1 MSEYYL
7 TYGEFQNYMKEYYQR
22 TGHGMQF
29 TEMVDYLYRKN
40 LLHTEKPDSVDTEH
54 MAPSLSDREFD
65 KLIDSMVITLV
76 PESPSSL
83 QVNES
88 AVIPRQQ
95 DVFVIRHPRYTRIV
109 KHSHNYFELNYVAS
123 GSCDFYYKDTSR
135 TLNQGELCLIAPG
148 LKHDIQILDDSTV
161 FCIMIRQSTFNT
173 SFFSLLS
180 GNNLLS
186 YFFRTILHEKSQENF
201 LLFFSEEPSKLTLAI
216 RFALIECMKNDE
228 YTNIRCISWINILLS
243 DLLRN
248 YSKTLQFYDYSLGK
262 DFSLVLQY
270 IQHNY
275 QTLTL
280 SSLAEFFH
288 YSEPYLS
295 TLIRQ
300 NTGKTFTELI
310 RQLRL
315 NEAVRYLLNTDMK
328 VSEIADRV
336 GYNSADHFSRTF
348 RAEYHL
354 SPQLFRK
361 KNRAEEVFI
370 PFSTT

>member
-1 MSEYYL
+1 MNKYYL

-22 TGHGMQF
+22 SGHGMQF
-29 TEMVDYLYRKN
+29 LELVDYLYHKN
-40 LLHTEKPDSVDTEH
+40 LLHTEKLESIDPDTLTPT
-54 MAPSLSDREFD
+54 MSDLEFD
-65 KLIDSMVITLV
+65 KIIDSMVLTLT
-76 PESPSSL
+76 PDSPNGL

-88 AVIPRQQ
+88 AIIPGQQ
-95 DVFVIRHPRYTRIV
+95 DVFVIRHPRYTRLV
-109 KHSHNYFELNYVAS
+109 PHSHNYFELNYVAN
-123 GSCDFYYKDTSR
+123 GSCQFYYKDSSR
-135 TLNQGELCLIAPG
+135 TLKAGELCLIAPG
-148 LKHDIQILDDSTV
+148 LKHDVQILDESTV
-161 FCIMIRQSTFNT
+161 FCIMIRKSTFNT

-186 YFFRTILHEKSQENF
+186 YFFRTILQDDSQENF
-201 LLFFSEEPSKLTLAI
+201 LLFFSKNPAKTTLAA
-216 RFALIECMKNDE
+216 RFALIECIKNDD
-228 YTNIRCISWINILLS
+228 YTNIRCISWINIMLS
-243 DLLRN
+243 ELLRN
-248 YSKTLQFYDYSLGK
+248 YSKTLQFYDYSLGT

-295 TLIRQ
+295 TLIKQ
-300 NTGKTFTELI
+300 NTGQTFTGLI
-310 RQLRL
+310 KQLRL
-315 NEAVRYLLNTDMK
+315 HEAVQYLLNTDMK

-336 GYNSADHFSRTF
+336 GYNSTDHFSRTF

-361 KNRAEEVFI
+361 KNRTEEKFI
-370 PFSTT
+370 PFGTT